1 MTLVISQLKVANISV
16 IMGIYSVFDFNKL
29 EYFNLVKAMG
39 KKGYYILKFFF
50 QNYEV
55 VWSEILPA
63 M

>member
-39 KKGYYILKFFF
+39 KKGIYILKFFL
-50 QNYEV
+50 QNY
-55 VWSEILPA
+55 
-63 M
+63 